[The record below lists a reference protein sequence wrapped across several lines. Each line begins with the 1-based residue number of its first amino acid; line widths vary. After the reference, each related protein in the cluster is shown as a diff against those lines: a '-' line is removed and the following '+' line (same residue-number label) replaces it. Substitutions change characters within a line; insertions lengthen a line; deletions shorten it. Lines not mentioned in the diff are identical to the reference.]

1 MRCFHSHRI
10 ERIMFVL
17 EGIERRYGD
26 TVALRIDRWEA
37 HAGERWLIAGPSGS
51 GKSTALALLTGLL
64 RPTAGTIV
72 VSGQNLAALEGAALD
87 RWRGRAIG
95 FVPQRLHLVDSLSV
109 LDNVLLA
116 QYLAGNRP
124 DVHRARAT
132 LTSVGLEALL
142 DRRPSTLSQGQAQ
155 RVAVA
160 RAVVN
165 GPALLIADEPTAS
178 LDDEHAARTL
188 DLLIAQAES
197 SNATL
202 VVASHDGRI
211 RHAFAH
217 RLNLPNDNVQ

>member
-1 MRCFHSHRI
+1 
-10 ERIMFVL
+10 
-17 EGIERRYGD
+17 
-26 TVALRIDRWEA
+26 
-37 HAGERWLIAGPSGS
+37 
-51 GKSTALALLTGLL
+51 LLTGLL

-72 VSGQNLAALEGAALD
+72 VSGQNLAALQGAALD

-95 FVPQRLHLVDSLSV
+95 FVPQRLHLVASLSV

-116 QYLAGNRP
+116 QYLAGNRT

-132 LTSVGLEALL
+132 LTSVGLEELL

-160 RAVVN
+160 RAVAN

-188 DLLIAQAES
+188 DLLTAQAES

-202 VVASHDGRI
+202 VVASHDRRI

-217 RLNLPNDNVQ
+217 RLNLAHGTVQ

>member
-17 EGIERRYGD
+17 EGIERRYGA
-26 TVALRIDRWEA
+26 TLALRIDRWEA
-37 HAGERWLIAGPSGS
+37 RAGERWLIAGPSGS

-72 VSGQNLAALEGAALD
+72 VSGQNLAALQGAALD

-95 FVPQRLHLVDSLSV
+95 FVPQRLHLVASLSV

-116 QYLAGNRP
+116 QYLAGNRT

-132 LTSVGLEALL
+132 LTSVGLEELL

-160 RAVVN
+160 RAVAN

-188 DLLIAQAES
+188 DLLTAQAEC

-202 VVASHDGRI
+202 VVASHDRRI
-211 RHAFAH
+211 QHAFAH
-217 RLNLPNDNVQ
+217 RLNLAHGTVQ